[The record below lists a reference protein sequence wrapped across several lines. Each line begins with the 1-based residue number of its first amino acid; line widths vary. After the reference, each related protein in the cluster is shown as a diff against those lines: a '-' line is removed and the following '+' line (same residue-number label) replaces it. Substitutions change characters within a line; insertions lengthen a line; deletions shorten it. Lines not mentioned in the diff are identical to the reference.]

1 MMTHIVIF
9 YTFVFTKIFYM
20 KRNFNFR
27 ALAGAFAVLILA
39 SCNNDN
45 VEDSVLP
52 EAQSEN
58 LKLDQPNELE
68 KVCYY
73 VDQYWSSAAVLKTT
87 LKTTADTNFMNAQM
101 TKIASLW
108 GRTNPTLRF
117 VDDPSNPNSTYNAI
131 SYSTGKIYYGYAIYD
146 DAKAKGG
153 DIVNAMILAHEYG
166 HQLQYIFGLPSV
178 SESTARP
185 NELEADGF
193 AGYYL
198 RRPNGYN
205 QTSFAQIAAAYEF
218 AQSIGDYQ
226 TTSAGHHG
234 TPPQRRSAVRLG
246 FLLGQYDLTAS
257 AFDYNFFYYYQG
269 VLNGTYKMA
278 KNTQY
283 PELDAYM
290 SQYMDELKKIQSG
303 EISAEEFKELK

>member
-1 MMTHIVIF
+1 
-9 YTFVFTKIFYM
+9 M

-27 ALAGAFAVLILA
+27 IIAGSIAALFLSA
-39 SCNNDN
+39 CNDESLETP
-45 VEDSVLP
+45 VQP
-52 EAQSEN
+52 EQQTES
-58 LKLDQPNELE
+58 LKIDQPNDLE

-73 VDQYWSSAAVLKTT
+73 VDQYWSSSSVLLTSLQNST
-87 LKTTADTNFMNAQM
+87 DTNFMNTQM
-101 TKIASLW
+101 TKIASMW
-108 GRTNPTLRF
+108 GRSNPTLRF
-117 VDDPSNPNSTYNAI
+117 VNDPSNYNSTYNAI
-131 SYSTGKIYYGYAIYD
+131 SYSTGKIYYGYAIYY
-146 DAKAKGG
+146 DAKSKGG

-226 TTSAGHHG
+226 TTSPGHHG

-269 VLNGTYKMA
+269 VLNGTYKTA
-278 KNTQY
+278 KNAQY

-290 SQYMDELKKIQSG
+290 SQYLDELKKIQTG
-303 EISAEEFKELK
+303 EISAEEFKNLK

>member
-1 MMTHIVIF
+1 
-9 YTFVFTKIFYM
+9 M

-27 ALAGAFAVLILA
+27 IIAGAIAALSLSA
-39 SCNNDN
+39 CND
-45 VEDSVLP
+45 DSLETPVQP
-52 EAQSEN
+52 EQQQAESQ
-58 LKLDQPNELE
+58 KIDQPNALE

-73 VDQYWSSAAVLKTT
+73 VDQNWSSSSVLLTSLQNST
-87 LKTTADTNFMNAQM
+87 DTNFMNGQM

-108 GRTNPTLRF
+108 GRSNPTLRF
-117 VDDPSNPNSTYNAI
+117 VNDPSNYNSTYNAI
-131 SYSTGKIYYGYAIYD
+131 SYSTGKIYYGYAIYY
-146 DAKAKGG
+146 DAKSKGG

-178 SESTARP
+178 NESTARP

-205 QTSFAQIAAAYEF
+205 QTSFTQIAAAYEF

-226 TTSAGHHG
+226 TNSPGHHG

-246 FLLGQYDLTAS
+246 FLLGQYDLS
-257 AFDYNFFYYYQG
+257 AADFDYNFFYYYQG
-269 VLNGTYKMA
+269 VLNGTYKTA
-278 KNTQY
+278 KNSRF

-290 SQYMDELKKIQSG
+290 SQYLDELKKIQTG
-303 EISAEEFKELK
+303 EISADEFRNLK

>member
-1 MMTHIVIF
+1 MKKNLHFPIVLGAIA
-9 YTFVFTKIFYM
+9 
-20 KRNFNFR
+20 
-27 ALAGAFAVLILA
+27 ALSLSA
-39 SCNNDN
+39 CNDDTLETP
-45 VEDSVLP
+45 VQQEQQ
-52 EAQSEN
+52 AEN
-58 LKLDQPNELE
+58 LKIDQPNELE
-68 KVCYY
+68 KMCYY
-73 VDQYWSSAAVLKTT
+73 VDQYWSSSAVLTTT
-87 LKTTADTNFMNAQM
+87 LPNSTDTNFMNSQM
-101 TKIASLW
+101 TTIAGMW
-108 GRTNPTLRF
+108 GRTAPTLRF
-117 VDDPSNPNSTYNAI
+117 VNDPSNPNSTYNAI
-131 SYSTGKIYYGYAIYD
+131 SYSTGKIYYGYAIYA
-146 DAKAKGG
+146 DAKNKGG
-153 DIVNAMILAHEYG
+153 NIVNAMILAHEYG

-246 FLLGQYDLTAS
+246 FLLGQYDLSAS

-278 KNTQY
+278 KNSQY
-283 PELDAYM
+283 PELDNYM
-290 SQYMDELKKIQSG
+290 KQYLEELKQIQNG
-303 EISAEEFKELK
+303 EISAEEFKNLK

>member
-1 MMTHIVIF
+1 
-9 YTFVFTKIFYM
+9 M

-27 ALAGAFAVLILA
+27 ILAGAFTALFLSA
-39 SCNNDN
+39 CND
-45 VEDSVLP
+45 DSLETPVQP
-52 EAQSEN
+52 EQQTESQ
-58 LKLDQPNELE
+58 KIDQPNALE

-73 VDQYWSSAAVLKTT
+73 VDQNWNSSAVLLTYLQNST
-87 LKTTADTNFMNAQM
+87 DTNFMNSQM

-108 GRTNPTLRF
+108 GRSNPTLRF
-117 VDDPSNPNSTYNAI
+117 VNDPSNYNSTYNAI
-131 SYSTGKIYYGYAIYD
+131 SYSSGKIYYGYAIYY
-146 DAKAKGG
+146 DAKSKGG

-178 SESTARP
+178 NESTARP

-205 QTSFAQIAAAYEF
+205 QTSFTQIAAAYEF

-226 TTSAGHHG
+226 TNSPGHHG

-246 FLLGQYDLTAS
+246 FLLGQYDLSAS
-257 AFDYNFFYYYQG
+257 DFDYNFFYYYQG
-269 VLNGTYKMA
+269 VLNGTYKTA
-278 KNTQY
+278 KNSRF
-283 PELDAYM
+283 PEIDAYM
-290 SQYMDELKKIQSG
+290 SQYLDELKKIQTG
-303 EISAEEFKELK
+303 EISAEEFKTLK

>member
-1 MMTHIVIF
+1 
-9 YTFVFTKIFYM
+9 
-20 KRNFNFR
+20 
-27 ALAGAFAVLILA
+27 
-39 SCNNDN
+39 
-45 VEDSVLP
+45 
-52 EAQSEN
+52 
-58 LKLDQPNELE
+58 
-68 KVCYY
+68 
-73 VDQYWSSAAVLKTT
+73 
-87 LKTTADTNFMNAQM
+87 MNSQM
-101 TKIASLW
+101 SKIAGMW
-108 GRTNPTLRF
+108 GRTAPTLRF
-117 VDDPSNPNSTYNAI
+117 VNDPSNPNSTYNAI
-131 SYSTGKIYYGYAIYD
+131 SYSTGKIYYGYAIYA
-146 DAKAKGG
+146 DAKNKGG
-153 DIVNAMILAHEYG
+153 NIVNAMILAHEYG

-234 TPPQRRSAVRLG
+234 TPAQRRSAVRLG

-278 KNTQY
+278 KNSQY
-283 PELDAYM
+283 PELDNYM
-290 SQYMDELKKIQSG
+290 KQYLEELKQIQNG
-303 EISAEEFKELK
+303 EISAEEFKNLK

>member
-1 MMTHIVIF
+1 
-9 YTFVFTKIFYM
+9 M
-20 KRNFNFR
+20 KRNFYFPLLVG
-27 ALAGAFAVLILA
+27 AIAGLSLSA
-39 SCNNDN
+39 CND
-45 VEDSVLP
+45 DSMESPVQTEQQP
-52 EAQSEN
+52 EN
-58 LKLDQPNELE
+58 LKIEQPNALE

-73 VDQYWSSAAVLKTT
+73 VDQYWNSTAVLTT
-87 LKTTADTNFMNAQM
+87 SLPNSADTNFMNTQM
-101 TKIASLW
+101 TKIASMW
-108 GRTNPTLRF
+108 GRSNPTLRF
-117 VDDPSNPNSTYNAI
+117 VNDPSNPNSTYNAI
-131 SYSTGKIYYGYAIYD
+131 SYSTGKIYYGYAIYA
-146 DAKAKGG
+146 DAKNKGG
-153 DIVNAMILAHEYG
+153 NIVNAMILAHEYG

-218 AQSIGDYQ
+218 AQSIGDYA

-269 VLNGTYKMA
+269 VLNGTYKMG

-283 PELDAYM
+283 AEIDAYM
-290 SQYMDELKKIQSG
+290 SQYVDELKKIQSE
-303 EISAEEFKELK
+303 EISAEEFKQLK

>member
-1 MMTHIVIF
+1 
-9 YTFVFTKIFYM
+9 M
-20 KRNFNFR
+20 KRNTHFPILLGAIA
-27 ALAGAFAVLILA
+27 ALSLSA
-39 SCNNDN
+39 CNDDTM
-45 VEDSVLP
+45 ETPLP
-52 EAQSEN
+52 AEQQTEN
-58 LKLDQPNELE
+58 LKIDQPNALE

-73 VDQYWSSAAVLKTT
+73 VDQYWSSSSVLLTSLQNST
-87 LKTTADTNFMNAQM
+87 DTNFMNSQM
-101 TKIASLW
+101 TKIAGMW
-108 GRTNPTLRF
+108 GRSNPTLRF
-117 VDDPSNPNSTYNAI
+117 VNDPSNYNSTYNAI
-131 SYSTGKIYYGYAIYD
+131 SYSTGKIYYGYAIYY
-146 DAKAKGG
+146 DAKSKGG

-178 SESTARP
+178 TESTARP

-226 TTSAGHHG
+226 TNSAGHHG

-246 FLLGQYDLTAS
+246 FLLGQYNLTAS
-257 AFDYNFFYYYQG
+257 DFDYNFFYYYQG

-278 KNTQY
+278 KKQ
-283 PELDAYM
+283 
-290 SQYMDELKKIQSG
+290 QISG
-303 EISAEEFKELK
+303 T

>member
-1 MMTHIVIF
+1 
-9 YTFVFTKIFYM
+9 M

-27 ALAGAFAVLILA
+27 ILAGAFATLVLFA
-39 SCNNDN
+39 CND
-45 VEDSVLP
+45 DSMETPVAP
-52 EAQSEN
+52 EQQS
-58 LKLDQPNELE
+58 LSQKIDQPNDLE

-73 VDQYWSSAAVLKTT
+73 VDQYWSSSSVLLTSLQNST
-87 LKTTADTNFMNAQM
+87 DTNFMNSQM

-108 GRTNPTLRF
+108 GRSNPTLRF
-117 VDDPSNPNSTYNAI
+117 VNDPSNYNSTYNAI
-131 SYSTGKIYYGYAIYD
+131 SYSTGKIYYGYAIYY
-146 DAKAKGG
+146 DAKSKGG

-205 QTSFAQIAAAYEF
+205 QTSFPQIAAAYDF

-226 TTSAGHHG
+226 TNSPGHHG

-269 VLNGTYKMA
+269 VLNGTYKTA
-278 KNTQY
+278 KNAQY

-290 SQYMDELKKIQSG
+290 QQYLDEIKKIQTG
-303 EISAEEFKELK
+303 EISAEEFKNLQ

>member
-1 MMTHIVIF
+1 MKK
-9 YTFVFTKIFYM
+9 TFHFPLVLGAVA
-20 KRNFNFR
+20 
-27 ALAGAFAVLILA
+27 ALSLSA
-39 SCNNDN
+39 CNDDTMETP
-45 VEDSVLP
+45 VQQE
-52 EAQSEN
+52 QQTEN
-58 LKLDQPNELE
+58 LKIDQPNELE
-68 KVCYY
+68 KLCYY
-73 VDQYWSSAAVLKTT
+73 VDQYWSSSAVLTMT
-87 LKTTADTNFMNAQM
+87 LPNSTDTNFMNSQM
-101 TKIASLW
+101 STIAGMW
-108 GRTNPTLRF
+108 GRTAPTLRF
-117 VDDPSNPNSTYNAI
+117 VNDPSNPNSTYNAI
-131 SYSTGKIYYGYAIYD
+131 SYSTGKIYYGYAIYA
-146 DAKAKGG
+146 DAKNKGG
-153 DIVNAMILAHEYG
+153 NIVNAMILAHEYG

-193 AGYYL
+193 AGFYL

-234 TPPQRRSAVRLG
+234 TPAQRRSAVRLG

-278 KNTQY
+278 KNSQY
-283 PELDAYM
+283 PELDNYM
-290 SQYMDELKKIQSG
+290 KQYLEELKQIQNG
-303 EISAEEFKELK
+303 EISAEEFKNLK

>member
-1 MMTHIVIF
+1 
-9 YTFVFTKIFYM
+9 M
-20 KRNFNFR
+20 KRNFRFPL
-27 ALAGAFAVLILA
+27 LAGAIAALSLSA
-39 SCNNDN
+39 CND
-45 VEDSVLP
+45 DSM
-52 EAQSEN
+52 EN
-58 LKLDQPNELE
+58 PVTAEQQELNAKIDQPNELE

-73 VDQYWSSAAVLKTT
+73 VDQYWSSSSVLTT
-87 LKTTADTNFMNAQM
+87 SLQNSTDTNFMNSQM

-108 GRTNPTLRF
+108 GRSNPTLRF
-117 VDDPSNPNSTYNAI
+117 VNDPSNFNSTYNAI
-131 SYSTGKIYYGYAIYD
+131 SYSTGKIYYGYAIYY
-146 DAKAKGG
+146 DAKSKGG

-178 SESTARP
+178 NESTARP

-226 TTSAGHHG
+226 TTSPGHHG

-246 FLLGQYDLTAS
+246 FLLGQYNLS
-257 AFDYNFFYYYQG
+257 AADFDYNFFYYYQG
-269 VLNGTYKMA
+269 VLNGTYKMG
-278 KNTQY
+278 KNTRN
-283 PELDAYM
+283 PEIDAYM
-290 SQYMDELKKIQSG
+290 SQYIDELKRIQNG
-303 EISAEEFKELK
+303 EISAEEFKDLK

>member
-1 MMTHIVIF
+1 
-9 YTFVFTKIFYM
+9 M
-20 KRNFNFR
+20 KRNTHFPILLGAIA
-27 ALAGAFAVLILA
+27 ALSLSA
-39 SCNNDN
+39 CNDDTM
-45 VEDSVLP
+45 ETPLP
-52 EAQSEN
+52 AEQQTEN
-58 LKLDQPNELE
+58 LKIDQPNALE

-73 VDQYWSSAAVLKTT
+73 VDQYWSSSSVLLTSLQNST
-87 LKTTADTNFMNAQM
+87 DTNFMNSQM
-101 TKIASLW
+101 TKIAGMW
-108 GRTNPTLRF
+108 GRSNPTLRF
-117 VDDPSNPNSTYNAI
+117 VNDPSNYNSTYNAI
-131 SYSTGKIYYGYAIYD
+131 SYSTGKIYYGYAIYY
-146 DAKAKGG
+146 DAKSKGG

-178 SESTARP
+178 TESTARP

-226 TTSAGHHG
+226 TNSAGHHG

-246 FLLGQYDLTAS
+246 FLLGQYNLTAS
-257 AFDYNFFYYYQG
+257 DFDYNFFYYYQG

-278 KNTQY
+278 KNNKY

-290 SQYMDELKKIQSG
+290 KQYLDEIKKLQTG
-303 EISAEEFKELK
+303 EISAEEFKNLK

>member
-1 MMTHIVIF
+1 
-9 YTFVFTKIFYM
+9 M

-27 ALAGAFAVLILA
+27 ILAGAFAALLLSA
-39 SCNNDN
+39 CND
-45 VEDSVLP
+45 DSLETPVQP
-52 EAQSEN
+52 EQQTESQ
-58 LKLDQPNELE
+58 KIDQPNALE

-73 VDQYWSSAAVLKTT
+73 VDQNWNSSAVLLTYLQNST
-87 LKTTADTNFMNAQM
+87 DTNFMNSQM

-108 GRTNPTLRF
+108 GRSNPTLRF
-117 VDDPSNPNSTYNAI
+117 VNDPSNYNSTYNAI
-131 SYSTGKIYYGYAIYD
+131 SYSSGKIYYGYAIYY
-146 DAKAKGG
+146 DAKSKGG

-178 SESTARP
+178 NESTARP

-205 QTSFAQIAAAYEF
+205 QTSFTQIAAAYEF

-226 TTSAGHHG
+226 TNSPGHHG

-246 FLLGQYDLTAS
+246 FLLGQYDLSAS
-257 AFDYNFFYYYQG
+257 DFDYNFFYYYQG
-269 VLNGTYKMA
+269 VLNGTYKTA
-278 KNTQY
+278 KNSRF

-290 SQYMDELKKIQSG
+290 SQYLDELKKIQTG
-303 EISAEEFKELK
+303 EISAEEFKTLK

>member
-1 MMTHIVIF
+1 VII
-9 YTFVFTKIFYM
+9 YFVKSSSFVLIKIFYM
-20 KRNFNFR
+20 KRNLNFHFLVGAIA
-27 ALAGAFAVLILA
+27 ALSLSA
-39 SCNNDN
+39 CNDDTMETP
-45 VEDSVLP
+45 VP
-52 EAQSEN
+52 EQQSEN
-58 LKLDQPNELE
+58 LRPEQPNALE

-73 VDQYWSSAAVLKTT
+73 VDQNWNSTAVLTT
-87 LKTTADTNFMNAQM
+87 SLQNSADTNFMNSQM
-101 TKIASLW
+101 TKIASMW
-108 GRTNPTLRF
+108 GRSNPTLRF
-117 VDDPSNPNSTYNAI
+117 VNDPSNYNSTYNAI
-131 SYSTGKIYYGYAIYD
+131 SYSTGKIYYGYAIYY
-146 DAKAKGG
+146 DAKSKGG

-166 HQLQYIFGLPSV
+166 HQLQYIFGLPTV
-178 SESTARP
+178 NESTARP

-226 TTSAGHHG
+226 TNSPGHHG

-246 FLLGQYDLTAS
+246 FLLGQYDLTAA

-269 VLNGTYKMA
+269 VLNGTYKMG

-283 PELDAYM
+283 PEIDAYM
-290 SQYMDELKKIQSG
+290 TQYMDELRKIQSG
-303 EISAEEFKELK
+303 EISAEEFKNLK

>member
-1 MMTHIVIF
+1 
-9 YTFVFTKIFYM
+9 M
-20 KRNFNFR
+20 KRNFHFPILLGAIA
-27 ALAGAFAVLILA
+27 ALSLSA
-39 SCNNDN
+39 CNDESMENPAT
-45 VEDSVLP
+45 P
-52 EAQSEN
+52 EQQTEN
-58 LKLDQPNELE
+58 LKIEQPSALE
-68 KVCYY
+68 KACYY
-73 VDQYWSSAAVLKTT
+73 VDQNWSSSAVLTTT
-87 LKTTADTNFMNAQM
+87 LPNSADTNFMNSQM
-101 TKIASLW
+101 TTIAGLW
-108 GRTNPTLRF
+108 GRTAPTLRF
-117 VDDPSNPNSTYNAI
+117 VNDPSNPNSTYNAI
-131 SYSTGKIYYGYAIYD
+131 SYSTGKIYYGYAIYA
-146 DAKAKGG
+146 DAKNKGG
-153 DIVNAMILAHEYG
+153 NIVNAMILAHEYG

-205 QTSFAQIAAAYEF
+205 QTSFTQIAAAYEF

-226 TTSAGHHG
+226 TTSPGHHG
-234 TPPQRRSAVRLG
+234 TPAQRRSAVRLG

-278 KNTQY
+278 KNSQY

-290 SQYMDELKKIQSG
+290 KQYLDELKKIQTG
-303 EISAEEFKELK
+303 EISAEEFKDLK

>member
-1 MMTHIVIF
+1 
-9 YTFVFTKIFYM
+9 M
-20 KRNFNFR
+20 KRNFNFCL
-27 ALAGAFAVLILA
+27 LAGVFAVFSLSA
-39 SCNNDN
+39 CNDDTM
-45 VEDSVLP
+45 EDPVS
-52 EAQSEN
+52 ETQTEN
-58 LKLDQPNELE
+58 LKPEQPGDLE
-68 KVCYY
+68 KICYY
-73 VDQYWSSAAVLKTT
+73 VDQYWSSSAVLTT
-87 LKTTADTNFMNAQM
+87 SLPSSTDTSFMNAQM

-108 GRTNPTLRF
+108 GRSNPTLRF
-117 VDDPSNPNSTYNAI
+117 VNDPSSPNSTYNAI
-131 SYSTGKIYYGYAIYD
+131 SYSTGKIYYGYAIYA
-146 DAKAKGG
+146 DAKNKGG
-153 DIVNAMILAHEYG
+153 NIVNAMILAHEYG

-246 FLLGQYDLTAS
+246 FLLGQYDLS
-257 AFDYNFFYYYQG
+257 AADFDYNFFYYYQG

-278 KNTQY
+278 KNSKY

-290 SQYMDELKKIQSG
+290 SQYLDELKKIQSG

>member
-1 MMTHIVIF
+1 
-9 YTFVFTKIFYM
+9 M

-27 ALAGAFAVLILA
+27 IIAGSIAALFLSA
-39 SCNNDN
+39 CNDESLETP
-45 VEDSVLP
+45 VQLEQQTES
-52 EAQSEN
+52 
-58 LKLDQPNELE
+58 LKIDQPNDLE

-73 VDQYWSSAAVLKTT
+73 VDQYWSSSSVLLTSLQNST
-87 LKTTADTNFMNAQM
+87 DTNFMNSQM
-101 TKIASLW
+101 TKIASMW
-108 GRTNPTLRF
+108 GRSNPTLRF
-117 VDDPSNPNSTYNAI
+117 VNDPSNYNSTYNAI
-131 SYSTGKIYYGYAIYD
+131 SYSTGKIYYGYAIYY
-146 DAKAKGG
+146 DAKSKGG

-226 TTSAGHHG
+226 TTSPGHHG

-257 AFDYNFFYYYQG
+257 SFDYNFFYYYQG
-269 VLNGTYKMA
+269 VLNGTYKTA
-278 KNTQY
+278 KNSQY

-290 SQYMDELKKIQSG
+290 SQYLDELKKIQTG
-303 EISAEEFKELK
+303 EISAEEFKNLK

>member
-1 MMTHIVIF
+1 
-9 YTFVFTKIFYM
+9 M
-20 KRNFNFR
+20 KRNIYFPLLVGAIA
-27 ALAGAFAVLILA
+27 ALSLSA
-39 SCNNDN
+39 CND
-45 VEDSVLP
+45 DSMDSP
-52 EAQSEN
+52 AQTEQQPEN
-58 LKLDQPNELE
+58 LKIEQPNALE

-73 VDQYWSSAAVLKTT
+73 VDQYWNSTAVLTT
-87 LKTTADTNFMNAQM
+87 SLPNSADTNFMNSQM
-101 TKIASLW
+101 TQIAGLW
-108 GRTNPTLRF
+108 GRTSPTLRF
-117 VDDPSNPNSTYNAI
+117 VNDPSSPNSTYNAI
-131 SYSTGKIYYGYAIYD
+131 SYSTGKIYYGYAIYA
-146 DAKAKGG
+146 DAKNKGG
-153 DIVNAMILAHEYG
+153 NIVNAMILAHEYG

-205 QTSFAQIAAAYEF
+205 QTTFAQIAAAYEF

-257 AFDYNFFYYYQG
+257 SFDYNFFYYYQG
-269 VLNGTYKMA
+269 VLNGTYKMG
-278 KNTQY
+278 KNSQY
-283 PELDAYM
+283 PEIDAYM
-290 SQYMDELKKIQSG
+290 SQYTDELRKIQNG
-303 EISAEEFKELK
+303 EISAEEFKDLK

>member
-1 MMTHIVIF
+1 
-9 YTFVFTKIFYM
+9 M
-20 KRNFNFR
+20 KRIFHFPIV
-27 ALAGAFAVLILA
+27 LGAIAVFSLSA
-39 SCNNDN
+39 CNDDTMETP
-45 VEDSVLP
+45 VQQE
-52 EAQSEN
+52 QQTEN
-58 LKLDQPNELE
+58 LKIDQPNELE

-73 VDQYWSSAAVLKTT
+73 VDQYWSSSSVLLTSLQNST
-87 LKTTADTNFMNAQM
+87 DTNFMNSQM
-101 TKIASLW
+101 TKIASMW
-108 GRTNPTLRF
+108 GRSNPTLRF
-117 VDDPSNPNSTYNAI
+117 VNDPSNFNSTYNAI
-131 SYSTGKIYYGYAIYD
+131 SYSTGKIYYGYAIYY
-146 DAKAKGG
+146 DAKSKGG

-234 TPPQRRSAVRLG
+234 TPSQRRSAVRLG
-246 FLLGQYDLTAS
+246 FLLGQYDLSAS

-278 KNTQY
+278 KNSQY
-283 PELDAYM
+283 PELDNYM
-290 SQYMDELKKIQSG
+290 KQYLEELKQIQNG
-303 EISAEEFKELK
+303 EISAEEFKNLK

>member
-1 MMTHIVIF
+1 M
-9 YTFVFTKIFYM
+9 KIKLYFPIIT
-20 KRNFNFR
+20 
-27 ALAGAFAVLILA
+27 GAIAVLSLA
-39 SCNNDN
+39 ACNY
-45 VEDSVLP
+45 DSL
-52 EAQSEN
+52 EN
-58 LKLDQPNELE
+58 IEPQQENQRIEQPNALE

-73 VDQYWSSAAVLKTT
+73 VDQYWSSSAVLTT
-87 LKTTADTNFMNAQM
+87 SLPTSTDTNFMNSQM

-108 GRTNPTLRF
+108 GRSNPTLRF
-117 VDDPSNPNSTYNAI
+117 VNDPSNPNSTYNAI
-131 SYSTGKIYYGYAIYD
+131 SYSTGKIYYGYAIYA
-146 DAKAKGG
+146 DAKNKGG
-153 DIVNAMILAHEYG
+153 NIVNAMILAHEYG

-198 RRPNGYN
+198 RRPAGYN

-257 AFDYNFFYYYQG
+257 SFDYNFFYYYQG
-269 VLNGTYKMA
+269 VLNGTYKMG
-278 KNTQY
+278 KNSQN
-283 PELDAYM
+283 PEIDAYM
-290 SQYMDELKKIQSG
+290 SKYIDELRKIQSG
-303 EISAEEFKELK
+303 EISAEEFKNLQ

>member
-1 MMTHIVIF
+1 MK
-9 YTFVFTKIFYM
+9 KIFH
-20 KRNFNFR
+20 FPLVLGAIA
-27 ALAGAFAVLILA
+27 ALSLSA
-39 SCNNDN
+39 CNDDTMETP
-45 VEDSVLP
+45 VQQE
-52 EAQSEN
+52 QQTEN
-58 LKLDQPNELE
+58 LKIDQPNELE
-68 KVCYY
+68 KLCYY
-73 VDQYWSSAAVLKTT
+73 VDQYWSSSAVLTTT
-87 LKTTADTNFMNAQM
+87 LPNSTDTNFMNSQM
-101 TKIASLW
+101 STIAGMW
-108 GRTNPTLRF
+108 GRTTPTLRF
-117 VDDPSNPNSTYNAI
+117 VNDPSNPNSTYNAI
-131 SYSTGKIYYGYAIYD
+131 SYSTGKIYYGYAIYA
-146 DAKAKGG
+146 DAKNKGG
-153 DIVNAMILAHEYG
+153 NIVNAMILAHEYG

-234 TPPQRRSAVRLG
+234 TPAQRRSAVRLG

-278 KNTQY
+278 KNPQY
-283 PELDAYM
+283 PELDNYM
-290 SQYMDELKKIQSG
+290 KQYLEELKQIQNG
-303 EISAEEFKELK
+303 EISAEEFKNLK

>member
-1 MMTHIVIF
+1 
-9 YTFVFTKIFYM
+9 M
-20 KRNFNFR
+20 KRNLHFPILLGAIA
-27 ALAGAFAVLILA
+27 ALSLSA
-39 SCNNDN
+39 CNDDTLETP
-45 VEDSVLP
+45 VQQEQQAES
-52 EAQSEN
+52 
-58 LKLDQPNELE
+58 LKIDQPNELE
-68 KVCYY
+68 KMCYY
-73 VDQYWSSAAVLKTT
+73 VDQYWSSSAVLTTT
-87 LKTTADTNFMNAQM
+87 LPNSTDTNFMNSQM
-101 TKIASLW
+101 TTIAGMW
-108 GRTNPTLRF
+108 GRTAPTLRF
-117 VDDPSNPNSTYNAI
+117 VNDPSNPNSTYNAI
-131 SYSTGKIYYGYAIYD
+131 SYSTGKIYYGYAIYA
-146 DAKAKGG
+146 DAKNKGG
-153 DIVNAMILAHEYG
+153 NIVNAMILAHEYG

-246 FLLGQYDLTAS
+246 FLLGQYDLSAS

-278 KNTQY
+278 KNSQY
-283 PELDAYM
+283 PELDNYM
-290 SQYMDELKKIQSG
+290 KQYLEELKQIQSG
-303 EISAEEFKELK
+303 EISAEEFKNLK